1 MKSLKNFN
9 IFLTN
14 NSNKNIFSSI
24 KPVHGINFKNFKK
37 IILLNGLSNIEKV
50 NKINLDFFTLLKSQV
65 NFFYNLEENKIFN
78 NINKKKKI
86 KNYSGMRHILK
97 LPVRGQRTHTNAKTQ
112 KKNIKKEI

>member
-9 IFLTN
+9 TFLTN
-14 NSNKNIFSSI
+14 NSNKNIFSSL
-24 KPVHGINFKNFKK
+24 KTTHGINFKNFKK
-37 IILLNGLSNIEKV
+37 IVLLNGLGSIEKV
-50 NKINLDFFTLLKSQV
+50 NKINLDFFTVLKSQV

-86 KNYSGMRHILK
+86 KSYSGMRHILR
-97 LPVRGQRTHTNAKTQ
+97 LPVRGQRTHTNAKTP